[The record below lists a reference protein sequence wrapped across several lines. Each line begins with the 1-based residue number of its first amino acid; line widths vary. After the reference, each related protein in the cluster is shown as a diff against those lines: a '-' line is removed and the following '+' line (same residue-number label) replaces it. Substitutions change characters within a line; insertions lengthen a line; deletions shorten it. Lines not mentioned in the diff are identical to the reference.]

1 MDIINKIYGELIGAE
16 IAVTIKHGRV
26 SVLYGKASKK
36 MLDEIQMTCKIH
48 GVESGCIFLI
58 KNSQR
63 YTVKTKGDA
72 VKIEQ
77 SLMNAVN
84 LC

>member
-1 MDIINKIYGELIGAE
+1 MDVLNKLYGKLIGAQVT
-16 IAVTIKHGRV
+16 VTIKHGKV
-26 SVLYGKASKK
+26 SVLYGKTSNK

-48 GVESGCIFLI
+48 GIESGCVFLI
-58 KNSQR
+58 RNSSR

-77 SLMNAVN
+77 SLINALN

>member
-1 MDIINKIYGELIGAE
+1 MDILNKIHGEIIGAE
-16 IAVTIKHGRV
+16 VTVTIKHGNV
-26 SVLYGKASKK
+26 SILCGNASKK

-58 KNSQR
+58 NDSSK
-63 YTVKTKGDA
+63 YTVKAKGDA
-72 VKIEQ
+72 VRIQQ

>member
-1 MDIINKIYGELIGAE
+1 MDILNKIYGELIGAE
-16 IAVTIKHGRV
+16 VIVTIKHGNV
-26 SVLYGKASKK
+26 SILYGKASKK

-58 KNSQR
+58 RNFSK
-63 YTVKTKGDA
+63 YTINAKGHA
-72 VKIEQ
+72 VKIVQ

>member
-1 MDIINKIYGELIGAE
+1 MDVLDKIYGELIGAE
-16 IAVTIKHGRV
+16 VTVTIKHGNV
-26 SVLYGKASKK
+26 SILYGKASKK
-36 MLDEIQMTCKIH
+36 IIDEIQMTCKIH

-58 KNSQR
+58 NNSSK

-77 SLMNAVN
+77 SLMNAVD

>member
-1 MDIINKIYGELIGAE
+1 MDVINKIYGEFIGAE
-16 IAVTIKHGRV
+16 IAVTIKHGSV
-26 SVLYGKASKK
+26 SVLYGKTSKK
-36 MLDEIQMTCKIH
+36 MLDEIQITCKIH
-48 GVESGCIFLI
+48 GVESGSIFLI
-58 KNSQR
+58 KNFTG
-63 YTVKTKGDA
+63 YTVKTRGDA

>member
-1 MDIINKIYGELIGAE
+1 MDIFNKIYGELIGAE
-16 IAVTIKHGRV
+16 VAVTIKHGNV
-26 SVLYGKASKK
+26 SILYGKTIKK

-58 KNSQR
+58 SNFSK
-63 YTVKTKGDA
+63 YTVKAKGGA
-72 VKIEQ
+72 EKIEQ
-77 SLMNAVN
+77 QLMNAVN

>member
-1 MDIINKIYGELIGAE
+1 MDIINKLYGEFIGAE
-16 IAVTIKHGRV
+16 VTATIKHGNV
-26 SVLYGKASKK
+26 AILYGNISKK

-48 GVESGCIFLI
+48 GVKSGCIFLTRD
-58 KNSQR
+58 STR

-72 VKIEQ
+72 VKIRQ

-84 LC
+84 SC

>member
-1 MDIINKIYGELIGAE
+1 MDILNKIYGELIGAE
-16 IAVTIKHGRV
+16 VIVTIKHGKV
-26 SVLYGKASKK
+26 SILYGKTSKK

-58 KNSQR
+58 NNFSK
-63 YTVKTKGDA
+63 YTVKAKGDA
-72 VKIEQ
+72 VKIAQ

>member
-1 MDIINKIYGELIGAE
+1 MDILNKIYGEFIGAE
-16 IAVTIKHGRV
+16 VTVTIKHGNV
-26 SVLYGKASKK
+26 SILYGKTSKK
-36 MLDEIQMTCKIH
+36 MLDEVQMTCKIH

-58 KNSQR
+58 RNSHR
-63 YTVKTKGDA
+63 YTIKTKGDA

-77 SLMNAVN
+77 SLMNVVN

>member
-1 MDIINKIYGELIGAE
+1 MDILNKIYGELIGAE
-16 IAVTIKHGRV
+16 VAVTIKHGNV
-26 SVLYGKASKK
+26 SILYGKIIKK

-58 KNSQR
+58 RDSSK

-72 VKIEQ
+72 AKIRQ
-77 SLMNAVN
+77 ALMNAVN

>member
-1 MDIINKIYGELIGAE
+1 MDVINRLYGDFIGAE
-16 IAVTIKHGRV
+16 ITVTIKNGNVSILHG
-26 SVLYGKASKK
+26 KTSKK

-48 GVESGCIFLI
+48 GVKSGCIFLI
-58 KNSQR
+58 RNASR

-77 SLMNAVN
+77 SLANAVN

>member
-1 MDIINKIYGELIGAE
+1 MNIINKLYGEFIGAE
-16 IAVTIKHGRV
+16 VTVAVKHGKV
-26 SVLYGKASKK
+26 SVLHGKTSKK
-36 MLDEIQMTCKIH
+36 ILDEIQMTCKIH
-48 GVESGCIFLI
+48 GIKSGCIFLI
-58 KNSQR
+58 KDSTR
-63 YTVKTKGDA
+63 YAVKTKGDT

>member
-1 MDIINKIYGELIGAE
+1 MDILNKIYGELIGAE
-16 IAVTIKHGRV
+16 VAVTIKHGNV
-26 SVLYGKASKK
+26 SILYGKILKK

-58 KNSQR
+58 NNSSK
-63 YTVKTKGDA
+63 YTVKAKGDA
-72 VKIEQ
+72 AKIEQ

-84 LC
+84 FC